1 MERVINLIKQY
12 RYGFLILLLGVGLML
27 IPTGETARKETD
39 APAVAADDVSM
50 EDRLA
55 EILSRME
62 GVGKT
67 DVMLTYAMGEETIFE
82 TREDSSIS
90 DSSEGYSREPVIIS
104 GSDRAEQG
112 LIQQV
117 IPPVFRGAIV
127 VCQGGGS
134 PAVRL
139 AIVEAVSDVTGLTA
153 DRITVLKM
161 K

>member
-1 MERVINLIKQY
+1 MERIVNLVKQY

-27 IPTGETARKETD
+27 IPTGEMDQTATE
-39 APAVAADDVSM
+39 AATASPSELSM
-50 EDRLA
+50 EEKLA
-55 EILSRME
+55 DILSRME

-67 DVMLTYAMGEETIFE
+67 QVMLTYAMGEETIYE
-82 TREDSSIS
+82 IREDSSLS
-90 DSSEGYSREPVIIS
+90 DSSENFSREPVIIT

-112 LIQQV
+112 LVQQV

-134 PAVRL
+134 PTVRL
-139 AIVEAVSDVTGLTA
+139 AIVEAVSSVTGLTA
-153 DRITVLKM
+153 DNITVLKM